1 MENLEITVMNLVVNS
16 SSARSYAMEAIYSAK
31 AGDFVA
37 AAVSMDKCE
46 SELETAHEYQ
56 TQLIQLESK
65 GEDVPLNL
73 FLIHAQD
80 HLMNAAVVRD
90 LAAEMIDLYKR
101 ISGAEDA

>member
-31 AGDFVA
+31 QGDFVA
-37 AAVSMDKCE
+37 AAVAMDKCE
-46 SELETAHEYQ
+46 SELETAHEHQ

-90 LAAEMIDLYKR
+90 LAMELIDIYKR
-101 ISGAEDA
+101 FDEEADD